1 MVLNY
6 RMNIST
12 MDVTACQVFF
22 NQTFSALEV
31 FRLMYPTEWR
41 QNLTGDILNKYIT
54 CVECQ
59 PKIMSFTNETLLRK
73 LCLHVNDVLVWAQA
87 IENEINA
94 PEEPSVNL
102 VSEEEVMSISYDTPT
117 N

>member
-1 MVLNY
+1 
-6 RMNIST
+6 MNIST
-12 MDVTACQVFF
+12 MDATACQVFF